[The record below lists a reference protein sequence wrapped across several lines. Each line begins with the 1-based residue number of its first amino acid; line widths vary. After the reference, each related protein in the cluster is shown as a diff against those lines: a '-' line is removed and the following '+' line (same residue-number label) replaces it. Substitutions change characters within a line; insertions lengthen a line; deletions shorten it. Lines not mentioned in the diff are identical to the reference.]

1 MFRRDETHRMKKKRI
16 LTCTLANRIVFSSF
30 VRYHQPSFVCFAI
43 LHLNVI
49 LVAFF
54 MLTISIFVGL
64 VCAVWHMLLKSQVS
78 FSSAHIR
85 NVRIFD
91 LARPFA

>member
-1 MFRRDETHRMKKKRI
+1 
-16 LTCTLANRIVFSSF
+16 
-30 VRYHQPSFVCFAI
+30 
-43 LHLNVI
+43 
-49 LVAFF
+49 